1 MSYYIIIRGPLG
13 SGKSTISE
21 KLAHLLDAKHVHMDE
36 VLEKHGLDKMPP
48 DAPNISAENF
58 IKANEIVLPE
68 VKKLLSGGKIVIF
81 DACFYHK
88 EVIEH
93 LVQNLP
99 YEYYIFTL
107 KAPLELC
114 VQRDS
119 QRHKTHGEGAAA
131 AVHSLVS
138 RFDYG
143 TNVDVTGGLEETL
156 KIIISYLSKP
166 KNTSLNTA

>member
-21 KLAHLLDAKHVHMDE
+21 KLAQLLDAKHMRMDE

-48 DAPNISAENF
+48 DAPCISAENF

-68 VKKLLSGGKIVIF
+68 VKELLSGGKIVIF

-88 EVIEH
+88 EVVEH

-99 YEYYIFTL
+99 YEHYIFTL

-119 QRHKTHGEGAAA
+119 ARHKTHGEGAAQ
-131 AVHSLVS
+131 AVYSLVS
-138 RFDYG
+138 QFDYG
-143 TNVDVTGGLEETL
+143 TNIDVTGGLEDTL
-156 KIIISYLSKP
+156 KMVLSYLPTP
-166 KNTSLNTA
+166 KKYIT

>member
-21 KLAHLLDAKHVHMDE
+21 KLAQLLDAKHVHIDE
-36 VLEKHGLDKMPP
+36 VLEKYGLDKMPP
-48 DAPNISAENF
+48 DAPCIPAENF

-68 VKKLLSGGKIVIF
+68 AKELLSGGKVVIF

-93 LVQNLP
+93 LVKNLP
-99 YEYYIFTL
+99 YEHYIFTL

-119 QRHKTHGEGAAA
+119 ERSKTHGEGAAW

-143 TNVDVTGGLEETL
+143 TNIDVTGGLEDTI
-156 KIIISYLSKP
+156 KAILSHLPTP
-166 KNTSLNTA
+166 KKYIT

>member
-21 KLAHLLDAKHVHMDE
+21 KLAHKLDAKHVHMDE
-36 VLEKHGLDKMPP
+36 ILEQHGLDKMPP
-48 DAPNISAENF
+48 NAPCISAENF
-58 IKANEIVLPE
+58 IKANIIILPE
-68 VKKLLSGGKIVIF
+68 VKQLLDSDKIVIF

-93 LVQNLP
+93 LIQNLP
-99 YEYYIFTL
+99 YEHYIFTL
-107 KAPLELC
+107 KAPLVLC
-114 VQRDS
+114 IKRDNH
-119 QRHKTHGEGAAA
+119 RHKTHGEGAAT

-143 TNVDVTGGLEETL
+143 TSIDVTGDLKSTL
-156 KIIISYLSKP
+156 TNILSYLPKP
-166 KNTSLNTA
+166 KSHIGA

>member
-13 SGKSTISE
+13 SGKSTISK
-21 KLAHLLDAKHVHMDE
+21 KLAHILDAKHVHVDE

-48 DAPNISAENF
+48 DAPCIPAENF

-68 VKKLLSGGKIVIF
+68 VKELLAGGKIVIF

-93 LVQNLP
+93 LIQNLP
-99 YEYYIFTL
+99 FEHYIFTL

-119 QRHKTHGEGAAA
+119 KRHKTHGEGAAV
-131 AVHSLVS
+131 AVHSLVTQ
-138 RFDYG
+138 FDCG
-143 TNVDVTGGLEETL
+143 NIIDVSGSLEDTI
-156 KIIISYLSKP
+156 KDIISYLPKP
-166 KNTSLNTA
+166 QN

>member
-21 KLAHLLDAKHVHMDE
+21 KLAQLLDAKHVHVDE

-48 DAPNISAENF
+48 DAPCISAENF

-68 VKKLLSGGKIVIF
+68 VKEFLSGGKVVIF

-99 YEYYIFTL
+99 YEHYIFTL

-119 QRHKTHGEGAAA
+119 QRSKTYGEGAAA

-143 TNVDVTGGLEETL
+143 INIDVTGGLEDTL
-156 KIIISYLSKP
+156 KDILSHLPTP
-166 KNTSLNTA
+166 KKYIT

>member
-13 SGKSTISE
+13 SGKSTISG
-21 KLAHLLDAKHVHMDE
+21 KLAQILPAKHIHIDTLLDE
-36 VLEKHGLDKMPP
+36 NGLDK
-48 DAPNISAENF
+48 APSGAPCIPAENF
-58 IKANEIVLPE
+58 IKLNEIILPE
-68 VKKLLSGGKIVIF
+68 VTELLNKGNNVIF

-99 YEYYIFTL
+99 FEHYIFTL

-114 VQRDS
+114 IKRDIE
-119 QRHKTHGEGAAA
+119 RHKTYGEGAAW
-131 AVHSLVS
+131 AVHTLVS

-143 TNVDVTGGLEETL
+143 MNIDVSGTLDETL
-156 KIIISYLSKP
+156 KQLLTFLP
-166 KNTSLNTA
+166 KAEIDKEA

>member
-21 KLAHLLDAKHVHMDE
+21 KLAQLLDAKHVHVDE
-36 VLEKHGLDKMPP
+36 VLEKHGLDTRPP
-48 DAPNISAENF
+48 DAPCISAENF

-68 VKKLLSGGKIVIF
+68 AKQFLDDGKIVIF

-99 YEYYIFTL
+99 YEHYIFTL

-114 VQRDS
+114 IQRDS
-119 QRHKTHGEGAAA
+119 ARHKTHGEGAAA

-138 RFDYG
+138 QFDYG
-143 TNVDVTGGLEETL
+143 TNIDVTGGIEDTV
-156 KIIISYLSKP
+156 KDIVSYLPIP
-166 KNTSLNTA
+166 KNT

>member
-1 MSYYIIIRGPLG
+1 MGYYIIIRGPLG

-21 KLAHLLDAKHVHMDE
+21 TLANILDAKYIGIDE
-36 VLEKHGLDKMPP
+36 ILEKHGLDKMPP
-48 DAPNISAENF
+48 DAPCIPAENF

-68 VKKLLSGGKIVIF
+68 AKKLLKKGKIVIF

-93 LVQNLP
+93 LVRNLP
-99 YEYYIFTL
+99 FDNYIFTL

-114 VQRDS
+114 IKRDS
-119 QRHKTHGEGAAA
+119 ERSKTHGEGAAW

-138 RFDYG
+138 KFDYG
-143 TNVDVTGGLEETL
+143 TNIDVTGNLEDTM
-156 KIIISYLSKP
+156 KDIISYLPTKR
-166 KNTSLNTA
+166 

>member
-1 MSYYIIIRGPLG
+1 MGYYIIIRGPLG

-21 KLAHLLDAKHVHMDE
+21 RLAHILGAKRIGMDE

-48 DAPNISAENF
+48 DAPCISAENF

-68 VKKLLSGGKIVIF
+68 AKKLLAEGKIAIF

-88 EVIEH
+88 KAIEH
-93 LVQNLP
+93 LVENLQMP
-99 YEYYIFTL
+99 HYIFTL

-114 VQRDS
+114 IKRD
-119 QRHKTHGEGAAA
+119 QERNKTHGSDAAQA
-131 AVHSLVS
+131 IHSLVS

-143 TNVDVTGGLEETL
+143 NTIDVTGNLENVL
-156 KIIISYLSKP
+156 NNILSYLPP
-166 KNTSLNTA
+166 KN

>member
-1 MSYYIIIRGPLG
+1 MNYFIIIRGPLG

-21 KLAHLLDAKHVHMDE
+21 KLAENLDAKLIAIDE
-36 VLEKHGLDKMPP
+36 VLENLKLDKVDEKEGCIP
-48 DAPNISAENF
+48 AINF
-58 IKANEIVLPE
+58 IKASESVLPE
-68 VKKLLSGGKIVIF
+68 VKKTLQNGKIVIF

-93 LVQNLP
+93 LIQNLP
-99 YEYYIFTL
+99 FSYHIFTL

-114 VQRDS
+114 IKRDS
-119 QRHKTHGEGAAA
+119 ERNKTHGEGAAW

-143 TNVDVTGGLEETL
+143 KNIDVTGSIQDAL
-156 KIIISYLSKP
+156 KDILSDLPKP
-166 KNTSLNTA
+166 KN

>member
-21 KLAHLLDAKHVHMDE
+21 KLAQILDAKYIGMDE

-48 DAPNISAENF
+48 DAPCIPAENF

-68 VKKLLSGGKIVIF
+68 VKKLLTGGKIVIF

-93 LVQNLP
+93 LVQNLEMP
-99 YEYYIFTL
+99 HYIFTL

-114 VQRDS
+114 IKRDS
-119 QRHKTHGEGAAA
+119 ERSKTLGEGAAG

-143 TNVDVTGGLEETL
+143 NIVDVTGGLEDAI
-156 KIIISYLSKP
+156 KDILSFLPMP
-166 KNTSLNTA
+166 KN

>member
-21 KLAHLLDAKHVHMDE
+21 KLAHILDAKHVHIDE
-36 VLEKHGLDKMPP
+36 VLEKHGLDKMMP
-48 DAPNISAENF
+48 DAPCIPAENF
-58 IKANEIVLPE
+58 IKANEILLPE
-68 VKKLLSGGKIVIF
+68 VKQLLTNGKIIIF

-99 YEYYIFTL
+99 YEHYIFTL
-107 KAPLELC
+107 KVPLELC
-114 VQRDS
+114 IQRDS
-119 QRHKTHGEGAAA
+119 ARKKTYGEGAAW

-143 TNVDVTGGLEETL
+143 TNIDVTGSLEDAI
-156 KIIISYLSKP
+156 KDIISYLPTLTIK
-166 KNTSLNTA
+166 

>member
-1 MSYYIIIRGPLG
+1 
-13 SGKSTISE
+13 
-21 KLAHLLDAKHVHMDE
+21 MDE

-48 DAPNISAENF
+48 DAPCIPAENF

-68 VKKLLSGGKIVIF
+68 VKQLLDDGKIVIF

-93 LVQNLP
+93 LVQNLEMP
-99 YEYYIFTL
+99 YTIFTL

-114 VQRDS
+114 IKRGRERS
-119 QRHKTHGEGAAA
+119 KTHGEGAAW

-143 TNVDVTGGLEETL
+143 NIVDVTGGLEDTIKDIL
-156 KIIISYLSKP
+156 SYLPKP
-166 KNTSLNTA
+166 

>member
-1 MSYYIIIRGPLG
+1 MGYYIIIRGPLG

-21 KLAHLLDAKHVHMDE
+21 KLAYILDAKHIHIDK

-48 DAPNISAENF
+48 DAPCIPAENF
-58 IKANEIVLPE
+58 IQVNKIVLPE
-68 VKKLLSGGKIVIF
+68 VKELLANGKIVIF

-93 LVQNLP
+93 LVKNLP
-99 YEYYIFTL
+99 FEHYIFTL

-114 VQRDS
+114 VKRDS
-119 QRHKTHGEGAAA
+119 ERHKTHGEGAAW

-143 TNVDVTGGLEETL
+143 NVIDVTGSLENAL
-156 KIIISYLSKP
+156 KKIVSYLPTKP
-166 KNTSLNTA
+166 

>member
-21 KLAHLLDAKHVHMDE
+21 KLAHILEAKHVHMDE

-48 DAPNISAENF
+48 DAPCIPAENF

-68 VKKLLSGGKIVIF
+68 VKKLLAGGKIVIF

-93 LVQNLP
+93 LVQNIEMP
-99 YEYYIFTL
+99 HYIFTL

-114 VQRDS
+114 IKRDS
-119 QRHKTHGEGAAA
+119 ERHKTHGEGAAR

-143 TNVDVTGGLEETL
+143 NIVDVTGSLEDAL
-156 KIIISYLSKP
+156 KDILSYLPTP
-166 KNTSLNTA
+166 KN

>member
-1 MSYYIIIRGPLG
+1 VSYYIIIQGPLG

-21 KLAHLLDAKHVHMDE
+21 KLANILDAKHVHIDE

-48 DAPNISAENF
+48 DAPCISAENF
-58 IKANEIVLPE
+58 IKANEIILPE
-68 VKKLLSGGKIVIF
+68 VKKLLTNDKIVIF

-93 LVQNLP
+93 IIQNLSFP
-99 YEYYIFTL
+99 HYIFTL

-114 VQRDS
+114 VKRDS
-119 QRHKTHGEGAAA
+119 ERNKTHGEDAAG

-143 TNVDVTGGLEETL
+143 TNIDVTGNLGNAL
-156 KIIISYLSKP
+156 KDIISYLQTP
-166 KNTSLNTA
+166 KN

>member
-13 SGKSTISE
+13 CGKSTISG
-21 KLAHLLDAKHVHMDE
+21 KLAHILDAKYIGMDE

-48 DAPNISAENF
+48 DAPCIPAENF
-58 IKANEIVLPE
+58 IKASEIVIPE
-68 VKKLLSGGKIVIF
+68 TKKLLAGGKIVIF

-99 YEYYIFTL
+99 FDHYIFTL
-107 KAPLELC
+107 KASPGLC
-114 VQRDS
+114 IKRDS
-119 QRHKTHGEGAAA
+119 ERHKTHGKDAAM

-138 RFDYG
+138 RFDHG
-143 TNVDVTGGLEETL
+143 KNIDVSGNLDDVIKDIL
-156 KIIISYLSKP
+156 SYLPKP
-166 KNTSLNTA
+166 KNYNT

>member
-21 KLAHLLDAKHVHMDE
+21 KLAHILGAKHIKMDR
-36 VLEKHGLDKMPP
+36 VLEKYGLDKMPP
-48 DAPNISAENF
+48 DTPCISAENF

-68 VKKLLSGGKIVIF
+68 VKKILADGKIVIF

-93 LVQNLP
+93 LIQNLQMP
-99 YEYYIFTL
+99 HYIFTL

-114 VQRDS
+114 IKRDS
-119 QRHKTHGEGAAA
+119 ERSKPHGEYAAR

-138 RFDYG
+138 RFDCG
-143 TNVDVTGGLEETL
+143 NIIDAAGNL
-156 KIIISYLSKP
+156 KNILKKIVSNLPTPKTCIS
-166 KNTSLNTA
+166 

>member
-21 KLAHLLDAKHVHMDE
+21 KLAQLLDAKHVHMDE
-36 VLEKHGLDKMPP
+36 VLKKHGLDKMPP
-48 DAPNISAENF
+48 DAPCISVENF
-58 IKANEIVLPE
+58 LKANEIVLPE
-68 VKKLLSGGKIVIF
+68 VKELLSGGKIVIF

-99 YEYYIFTL
+99 YEHYIFTL

-114 VQRDS
+114 VKRDNERS
-119 QRHKTHGEGAAA
+119 KTHGEGAAG

-143 TNVDVTGGLEETL
+143 TNIDVARGLEDTI
-156 KIIISYLSKP
+156 KDIVSYLPTP
-166 KNTSLNTA
+166 KKYIT